1 MRRAFRLL
9 VPLLSLAA
17 GAGVVALHGGCS
29 PSRPPKETTVCGRV
43 TFQGRPVAGGT
54 VVFAPDPE
62 RGAAGKPLR
71 AATAADGTFTL
82 RATDG
87 PVPPGWYRVALAAPP
102 GAETDPPFPPQLR
115 RPDRS
120 GLVREVAAGKDHVFE
135 FAVEVPSPGGS
146 AAVGP

>member
-17 GAGVVALHGGCS
+17 GAGAVAVQGGCS
-29 PSRPPKETTVCGRV
+29 PSKPPREQTVCGRL

-54 VVFAPDPE
+54 VVFTPDPE
-62 RGAAGKPLR
+62 RGGAGKPLR
-71 AATAADGTFTL
+71 TATAADGTFTL
-82 RATDG
+82 RPADG
-87 PVPPGWYRVALAAPP
+87 PVPPGWYRVALAPP
-102 GAETDPPFPPQLR
+102 PTDPTDPPSPPQLG

-120 GLVREVAAGKDHVFE
+120 GLARQVTAGKDHVFE

-146 AAVGP
+146 AGIGP

>member
-17 GAGVVALHGGCS
+17 GAGAVALPGGCG
-29 PSRPPKETTVCGRV
+29 PSAVPKEATVRGRV
-43 TFQGRPVAGGT
+43 TLQGHPVAGGT

-62 RGAAGKPLR
+62 RGGSGKPIR

-82 RATDG
+82 RAGDG

-102 GAETDPPFPPQLR
+102 GYEPADPPFPEPLR

-120 GLVREVAAGKDHVFE
+120 GLVREVAAGKEHVFE
-135 FAVEVPSPGGS
+135 FAVEVPAAAGS
-146 AAVGP
+146 DRP